1 MEDRGQDLP
10 EPQLSSDADGA
21 PAPPGLVRAIGRWD
35 FTAAII
41 NGVIGSG
48 IFSLPSVLAGLTGAG
63 SPITFV
69 LAGLGMLTM
78 LLCTAEVASRFSEA
92 GGPYLYVRE
101 AFGRDAGFQA
111 GWLTFFIRA
120 TSAAAALNVFT
131 DYLGPLAPP
140 LAQGAGRVATM
151 TVVLAV
157 ITVINVLGVRQ
168 ATWAVD
174 LLTAGKLVPLFL
186 LILLGLPR
194 VSGGVLATQTVADP
208 NWTQGVLLL
217 VFAYGGFDTPLIV
230 AGEVRRPRQDSAFAL
245 IVGMAVIAT
254 VYTLVQVV
262 AVGVVPA
269 VATTKAPLAEAFRIL
284 LGPPGVVLI
293 TAGAMIST
301 YGLATGSV
309 LAAPRLLFSMA
320 QRGELPAILGR
331 IHPRFRTPDVAICF
345 YSAVTLGCAIYGS
358 FAWNATVSAIV
369 RLVTYGLI
377 CAALLV
383 FRRRG
388 GEEGGFRLPGAN
400 AIAPVAIAF
409 ALWLLST
416 RTFKQAWVLAVLMAA
431 GWALGRL
438 AGGSRRPGPLTTSGR

>member
-1 MEDRGQDLP
+1 MAAARP
-10 EPQLSSDADGA
+10 V
-21 PAPPGLVRAIGRWD
+21 PAVAGPPGLVRAIGRWD
-35 FTAAII
+35 YTAAIV

-48 IFSLPSVLAGLTGAG
+48 IFSLPSVLAGLTGAW
-63 SPITFV
+63 SPLAFV

-78 LLCTAEVASRFSEA
+78 LLCMAEVASRFTEA

-101 AFGRDAGFQA
+101 AFGRDVGFQA

-120 TSAAAALNVFT
+120 TSAAAALNVFIE
-131 DYLGPLAPP
+131 YLGPLVPA
-140 LAQGAGRVATM
+140 LAQGGGRAATI
-151 TVVLAV
+151 TLVLGI

-174 LLTAGKLVPLFL
+174 LFTAGKLLPLVL
-186 LILLGLPR
+186 LVVLGLPR
-194 VSGGVLATQTVADP
+194 VSAAVLATQTVEHAD
-208 NWTQGVLLL
+208 WTQAILLL

-230 AGEVRRPRQDSAFAL
+230 AGEVKRPRRDSAFAL
-245 IVGMAVIAT
+245 IVGMAVIAA

-269 VATTKAPLAEAFRIL
+269 VAETRAPLAAAFRRL
-284 LGPPGVVLI
+284 TGSPGVLLI
-293 TAGAMIST
+293 TVGAMVST

-309 LAAPRLLFSMA
+309 LGAPRLLFAMA
-320 QRGELPAILGR
+320 QRGELPAALGR
-331 IHPRFRTPDVAICF
+331 IHPRFRTPDVAIIT
-345 YSAVTLGCAIYGS
+345 YAAVTLAFALYGS
-358 FAWNATVSAIV
+358 FQWNATVSAIV

-388 GEEGGFRLPGAN
+388 GEEPGFRLPA
-400 AIAPVAIAF
+400 APVIAPVGIGF

-416 RTFKQAWVLAVLMAA
+416 RTFTQAWVLGVLMVV
-431 GWALGRL
+431 GWGLGRL
-438 AGGSRRPGPLTTSGR
+438 AARSRAAAPLTTSGP